1 MHRSNN
7 GDRRSDPVQRV
18 LGRRQIDGE
27 REFEAYL
34 AEHYRLLESQRFL
47 EDDAAAL
54 KQRFLTNQLNVR
66 IEIRAYE
73 RLTESGAS

>member
-1 MHRSNN
+1 MQIRPRATCARSA
-7 GDRRSDPVQRV
+7 SK
-18 LGRRQIDGE
+18 DGE

-34 AEHYRLLESQRFL
+34 AEHYRLLESLRCL
-47 EDDAAAL
+47 EDDAAPL

-73 RLTESGAS
+73 RLMESGAS

>member
-1 MHRSNN
+1 MNTLFEPPRVC
-7 GDRRSDPVQRV
+7 RRLWRC
-18 LGRRQIDGE
+18 
-27 REFEAYL
+27 
-34 AEHYRLLESQRFL
+34 L
-47 EDDAAAL
+47 EDDAAPL